1 MCNMK
6 RVLVS
11 VVMVC
16 LMLSA
21 CAGQATPDPTEVAHR
36 VDQAVKATVAAM
48 PTLEPQ
54 TVEVEKIVKETVIVE
69 KPVEVTVVVEKIV
82 KETVIVEREI
92 AVTPTPKPSDAG
104 LSRSEYLPRVLRWNA
119 ILKDR
124 LMPQMN
130 EMSER
135 GGAGDLIGICTIDLY
150 DATTI
155 QQELADVVPSSDT
168 ALFHMYFSLMFAEWQ
183 AARSDILQFCTDY
196 DVAHIES
203 AIEHIDRFS
212 EYTASGAK
220 ELDKWGVVP

>member
-1 MCNMK
+1 MR
-6 RVLVS
+6 RVLILAFVI
-11 VVMVC
+11 
-16 LMLSA
+16 LLLSA
-21 CAGQATPDPTEVAHR
+21 CGGGVATPDPAEVQR
-36 VDQAVKATVAAM
+36 LVDEAVQATVVALPA
-48 PTLEPQ
+48 PEEQ
-54 TVEVEKIVKETVIVE
+54 IVEVERIVKETVVVE
-69 KPVEVTVVVEKIV
+69 KPVEVTVVVEKVV